1 MQLHIANLHCKCTGI
16 CTVTGYLHCKF
27 YLFSKYFLTF
37 VRKCGIIIRIYRTMQ
52 FLSTTIRNKYKKRTK
67 NPTRLSLYSMDN
79 DKKSGNPVG
88 RPKKSSVSSKK
99 KGGRGA
105 VGRPKGD
112 AAIINEY
119 KARMLNSPR
128 SRAVMDAIFDA
139 ALDPDHKNQAA
150 AWKLVMDRIL
160 PVAAFEKDVTKDGGR
175 SAIQINITGVGT
187 TTISDGSE
195 ESQPIEGELAD

>member
-1 MQLHIANLHCKCTGI
+1 MENDQENT
-16 CTVTGYLHCKF
+16 
-27 YLFSKYFLTF
+27 
-37 VRKCGIIIRIYRTMQ
+37 
-52 FLSTTIRNKYKKRTK
+52 KKR
-67 NPTRLSLYSMDN
+67 
-79 DKKSGNPVG
+79 VG
-88 RPKKSSVSSKK
+88 RPKKSAVTAKK
-99 KGGRGA
+99 KGSRNA

-139 ALDPDHKNQAA
+139 ALDPEHKNQSA

-160 PVAAFEKDVTKDGGR
+160 PVAAFEKDIVKDGGR

-187 TTISDGSE
+187 TEISSGSTIDGDS
-195 ESQPIEGELAD
+195 GEIL